1 MLIRLYWYD
10 NNYVSAIKTVRIKTL
25 IARNCFLNILNYF
38 FFRHYEWANAPEIWA
53 RYGYL
58 NRNFSLS
65 CKNITLEKNILTAD
79 CRDKS
84 GQYRT
89 SSIDLD
95 LVLRNT
101 DGVLTPGYNFSH
113 SSDDIMLDL
122 KDLANPKL
130 CARSRSCYGSL
141 MRSWVKLN
149 AVVGNQ
155 DGKLAVTD
163 GFIVKTY
170 LARNF
175 PHGFW
180 LGNFQEEAF
189 KKKYQDYDY

>member
-1 MLIRLYWYD
+1 
-10 NNYVSAIKTVRIKTL
+10 
-25 IARNCFLNILNYF
+25 
-38 FFRHYEWANAPEIWA
+38 
-53 RYGYL
+53 
-58 NRNFSLS
+58 
-65 CKNITLEKNILTAD
+65 
-79 CRDKS
+79 
-84 GQYRT
+84 
-89 SSIDLD
+89 
-95 LVLRNT
+95 
-101 DGVLTPGYNFSH
+101 
-113 SSDDIMLDL
+113 
-122 KDLANPKL
+122 
-130 CARSRSCYGSL
+130 

-180 LGNFQEEAF
+180 LGNFQKEAF

>member
-1 MLIRLYWYD
+1 MTYLHL
-10 NNYVSAIKTVRIKTL
+10 AIT
-25 IARNCFLNILNYF
+25 
-38 FFRHYEWANAPEIWA
+38 
-53 RYGYL
+53 
-58 NRNFSLS
+58 
-65 CKNITLEKNILTAD
+65 
-79 CRDKS
+79 
-84 GQYRT
+84 
-89 SSIDLD
+89 
-95 LVLRNT
+95 
-101 DGVLTPGYNFSH
+101 SH

-122 KDLANPKL
+122 KDLANPIL
-130 CARSRSCYGSL
+130 CARSRNCYGSL

-180 LGNFQEEAF
+180 LGNFQKEAF